1 MRVFEIV
8 PTVDYFAGVA
18 LVAADNTNVAI
29 SLWKECDEW
38 NDNLWVNGKCNCFE
52 NKDIIAITDTPKVL
66 IDTIC
71 DTSRWSVN

>member
-8 PTVDYFAGVA
+8 PTREYFIGVA

-29 SLWKECDEW
+29 SLWKEYDEL
-38 NDNLWVNGKCNCFE
+38 NDRHWVDRKYNILGNT
-52 NKDIIAITDTPKVL
+52 DITANTDTPKVL

-71 DTSRWSVN
+71 DTSWW

>member
-8 PTVDYFAGVA
+8 PTVDYFAGIA

-29 SLWKECDEW
+29 SLWKEYDELN
-38 NDNLWVNGKCNCFE
+38 NDLWVDGKCNCFE
-52 NKDIIAITDTPKVL
+52 NKELDAKTDIPKVL

-71 DTSRWSVN
+71 DTSWW